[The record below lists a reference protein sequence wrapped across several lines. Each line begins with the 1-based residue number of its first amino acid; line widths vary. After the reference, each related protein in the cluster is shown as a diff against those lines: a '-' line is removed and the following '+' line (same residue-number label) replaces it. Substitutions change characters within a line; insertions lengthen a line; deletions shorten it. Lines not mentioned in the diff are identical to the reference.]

1 MDMVV
6 IGIAGGS
13 GSGKTTVV
21 KRILDSFQHEVA
33 VLSQDSY
40 YRDNSHLSPEERAKV
55 NFDHPNAIE
64 WELLEKHLMAL
75 KHGQSVEEPIYDYIS
90 STRQSRTI
98 SVHPRHVLLVEGIL
112 LFTDPRIRAQ
122 CDIKVF
128 VDAEADDRLV
138 RIMQRDIAERGRT
151 AEMVIQR
158 YHVVKQMHDQFIE
171 PSKRYADLIIPQGGE
186 NVVAIDVLT
195 SSIKNKLKEKA
206 DLSHSS

>member
-21 KRILDSFQHEVA
+21 KRILESFRNEVA

-40 YRDNSHLSPEERAKV
+40 YRDNSHLSAEERSRV
-55 NFDHPNAIE
+55 NFDHPDAIE
-64 WELLEKHLMAL
+64 WELLEKHLLAL
-75 KHGQSVEEPIYDYIS
+75 KQGSSIEEPTYDYITS
-90 STRQSRTI
+90 SRQVRTI
-98 SVHPRHVLLVEGIL
+98 PVHPRHVLLVEGIL

-128 VDAEADDRLV
+128 VDAEPDDRLV

-158 YHVVKQMHDQFIE
+158 YHIVKQMHDQFIE

-186 NVVAIDVLT
+186 NLVAIDVLT
-195 SSIKNKLKEKA
+195 SSIKNKLKEKGEWVEEK
-206 DLSHSS
+206 